1 MPLPPNPGLGGQPRS
16 ARLYQLRADANA
28 IVQAC
33 QNAINDLMRLKGI
46 ADSAA
51 KTTPTE
57 SMIRQW
63 AATMNGYGPRVVQD
77 ADLVVTAIA
86 AYVSDAGG

>member
-1 MPLPPNPGLGGQPRS
+1 MPLPPNPGLPGQPRS
-16 ARLYQLRADANA
+16 SRLYLLRGDANG

-46 ADSAA
+46 AQSAA
-51 KTTPTE
+51 TTTPTE
-57 SMIRQW
+57 SMVRQW
-63 AATMNGYGPRVVQD
+63 AATMGGYAHRVQQD
-77 ADLVVTAIA
+77 ADQVVTAIA